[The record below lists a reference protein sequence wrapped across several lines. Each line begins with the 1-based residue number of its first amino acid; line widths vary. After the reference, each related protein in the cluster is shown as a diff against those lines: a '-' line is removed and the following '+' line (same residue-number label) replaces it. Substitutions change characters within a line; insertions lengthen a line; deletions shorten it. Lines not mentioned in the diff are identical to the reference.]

1 MLNNAEK
8 VFVLEHEIGKTIS
21 QYCMCRNDME
31 ALNIRV
37 DIDSMLEELRGILN
51 AVREEEEAF
60 DKLFYEM
67 EEASVE

>member
-1 MLNNAEK
+1 
-8 VFVLEHEIGKTIS
+8 
-21 QYCMCRNDME
+21 MCRNDME
-31 ALNIRV
+31 AMNIRV